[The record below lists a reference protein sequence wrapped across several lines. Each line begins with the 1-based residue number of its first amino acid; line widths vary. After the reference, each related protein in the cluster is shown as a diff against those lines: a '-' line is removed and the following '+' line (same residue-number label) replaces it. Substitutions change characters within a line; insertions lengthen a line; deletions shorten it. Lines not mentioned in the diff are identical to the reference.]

1 MHVESIWRFPVKSMM
16 GESLLR
22 ADMTDAGMAGD
33 RGWAVR
39 DEVRGGIRRAKKIGG
54 LMRLSARY
62 DDLPG
67 GPVTITLPGGSTVSS
82 DSPGVDATLS
92 EALGHAVSLWP
103 LQPAEDLDHYRRGA
117 PDSDDLL
124 AELRD
129 IFGRTMDEPLPDLSV
144 FPPEV
149 IEFESPPG
157 TYLDAYPILVMTT
170 SAMRS
175 LAEALPDSKIDI
187 RRFRPNLLVDTGDE
201 PGHPELGWRG
211 RSLCAGGVELEL
223 VTGCPRCVMVTR
235 EIDDSLPADRSVL
248 RHVVRDLDQL
258 VGMYARVTAP
268 GSVSVGDRVSLI

>member
-16 GESLLR
+16 GESLSQ
-22 ADMTDAGMAGD
+22 ADITDAGMVGD

-39 DEVRGGIRRAKKIGG
+39 DEVRGGIRGAKKIGG
-54 LMRLSARY
+54 LMQLAARY
-62 DDLPG
+62 DDLAG
-67 GPVTITLPGGSTVSS
+67 GPVTITLPGGATVSS
-82 DSPGVDATLS
+82 GSPEVNAVLS
-92 EALGHAVSLWP
+92 DALGHQVTLWP
-103 LQPAEDLDHYRRGA
+103 LQPADDLDHYRRGA

-124 AELRD
+124 AELRG
-129 IFGRTMDEPLPDLSV
+129 IFGRTEDEPLPDLSV

-175 LAEALPDSKIDI
+175 LADALPNSRIDL
-187 RRFRPNLLVDTGDE
+187 RRFRPNVLVDTGDE
-201 PGHPELGWRG
+201 PGHPELGWQG
-211 RSLCAGGVELEL
+211 RSLCVGDVELEL

-235 EIDDSLPADRSVL
+235 EIDDELPVDRAVL

-258 VGMYARVTAP
+258 VGMYARVTVP
-268 GSVSVGDRVSLI
+268 GSVEVGDKVTLA